1 MSQRA
6 PSRCKWKMRA
16 LERRGFRD
24 PLNLPRRRLVL
35 FFFPRLF
42 RPHSSLLST
51 HLETKKSKRT
61 PPSPTNRSIDRKG
74 VYVEL
79 GAKSPAFCASSE
91 LSVARVE
98 RAADFVSP
106 GDSREFVVI
115 REDQRSGELQLSIRR
130 AEEALVWRRLRQSL
144 EEGAAVEGLVTSFN
158 AAGLMVDVQG
168 QKGFVPGSHVPN
180 NVSPEDLVGRR
191 LALKL
196 LEVDEE
202 RQRLVLSNRRR
213 ASSSGGRTFRVGEW
227 SFPPFFS
234 FSFFSKGYRK
244 EKTETH
250 FVFFHSLFQL
260 RTSIQKTTSGDVVVG
275 TVAAVQ
281 VYGAFV
287 DLGGGVNGES
297 SLEKKKFLASTFPS
311 FFFSRGGNKRKIQKL
326 TPVFLLLSF
335 FHLHHHHTTTT
346 KI

>member
-1 MSQRA
+1 MHSTMSSAQSTPIR
-6 PSRCKWKMRA
+6 PCVRPVDGNGRCAHSK
-16 LERRGFRD
+16 GVDSD
-24 PLNLPRRRLVL
+24 PLSHAPVSPSSTAAR
-35 FFFPRLF
+35 FFFPRLLHL
-42 RPHSSLLST
+42 RLRLSSSYPLTSKQ
-51 HLETKKSKRT
+51 TKRKPLKKKPSSV
-61 PPSPTNRSIDRKG
+61 PPRSIDRKG

-144 EEGAAVEGLVTSFN
+144 VEGAAVEGLVTSFN

-180 NVSPEDLVGRR
+180 SVSPEDLVGRR

-213 ASSSGGRTFRVGEW
+213 ASSSGGRTFRVGEC
-227 SFPPFFS
+227 FAGGV
-234 FSFFSKGYRK
+234 FSFFRFRFRFLFFPPRGKG
-244 EKTETH
+244 EK
-250 FVFFHSLFQL
+250 
-260 RTSIQKTTSGDVVVG
+260 G
-275 TVAAVQ
+275 T
-281 VYGAFV
+281 
-287 DLGGGVNGES
+287 
-297 SLEKKKFLASTFPS
+297 
-311 FFFSRGGNKRKIQKL
+311 KRN
-326 TPVFLLLSF
+326 
-335 FHLHHHHTTTT
+335 
-346 KI
+346 

>member
-1 MSQRA
+1 MDSD
-6 PSRCKWKMRA
+6 S
-16 LERRGFRD
+16 FF
-24 PLNLPRRRLVL
+24 L
-35 FFFPRLF
+35 FLSVFFSTAARFLGLCSSTSPATL
-42 RPHSSLLST
+42 SLSLLLSP
-51 HLETKKSKRT
+51 LFSSSQPNNNKKKL
-61 PPSPTNRSIDRKG
+61 SIDRKG

-98 RAADFVSP
+98 RAADFVQP
-106 GDSREFVVI
+106 GDAREFVVL

-180 NVSPEDLVGRR
+180 NVMPEDLVGRR

-213 ASSSGGRTFRVGEW
+213 ASSSGGRTFRVGE
-227 SFPPFFS
+227 SF
-234 FSFFSKGYRK
+234 GYSG
-244 EKTETH
+244 
-250 FVFFHSLFQL
+250 VFFCFPFLGKKRDAEKNSL
-260 RTSIQKTTSGDVVVG
+260 G
-275 TVAAVQ
+275 
-281 VYGAFV
+281 
-287 DLGGGVNGES
+287 
-297 SLEKKKFLASTFPS
+297 
-311 FFFSRGGNKRKIQKL
+311 
-326 TPVFLLLSF
+326 FLLLSSLSLSLKNSINRRRRPR
-335 FHLHHHHTTTT
+335 HGRGRPGLRSLRRPRRGRQR
-346 KI
+346 

>member
-1 MSQRA
+1 M
-6 PSRCKWKMRA
+6 
-16 LERRGFRD
+16 
-24 PLNLPRRRLVL
+24 
-35 FFFPRLF
+35 FFSL
-42 RPHSSLLST
+42 RPLLSPV
-51 HLETKKSKRT
+51 HSLSSPLL
-61 PPSPTNRSIDRKG
+61 PPSQQQQQKPSIDRKG

-98 RAADFVSP
+98 RAADFVQP
-106 GDSREFVVI
+106 GDAREFVVL

-180 NVSPEDLVGRR
+180 NVLPEDLVGRR
-191 LALKL
+191 LSLKL

-213 ASSSGGRTFRVGEW
+213 ASSSGGRTFRVGAFR
-227 SFPPFFS
+227 SFLEPPPCSPLVFLLGATPS
-234 FSFFSKGYRK
+234 EKKGKNSLSSFFSL
-244 EKTETH
+244 
-250 FVFFHSLFQL
+250 FLSLFPRQQ
-260 RTSIQKTTSGDVVVG
+260 RQKKIGDVVVG

-287 DLGGGVNGES
+287 DLGGGVNGELTEKVSLLLRSSFSFSSS
-297 SLEKKKFLASTFPS
+297 SL
-311 FFFSRGGNKRKIQKL
+311 RGREAKNK
-326 TPVFLLLSF
+326 
-335 FHLHHHHTTTT
+335 T
-346 KI
+346 KAHSISPPPPL

>member
-1 MSQRA
+1 M
-6 PSRCKWKMRA
+6 
-16 LERRGFRD
+16 
-24 PLNLPRRRLVL
+24 
-35 FFFPRLF
+35 
-42 RPHSSLLST
+42 
-51 HLETKKSKRT
+51 
-61 PPSPTNRSIDRKG
+61 
-74 VYVEL
+74 
-79 GAKSPAFCASSE
+79 
-91 LSVARVE
+91 
-98 RAADFVSP
+98 SP

-227 SFPPFFS
+227 SGVFFS
-234 FSFFSKGYRK
+234 FLRVLFSSKKLKLTFFIILS
-244 EKTETH
+244 
-250 FVFFHSLFQL
+250 FQL
-260 RTSIQKTTSGDVVVG
+260 RT
-275 TVAAVQ
+275 
-281 VYGAFV
+281 
-287 DLGGGVNGES
+287 
-297 SLEKKKFLASTFPS
+297 
-311 FFFSRGGNKRKIQKL
+311 
-326 TPVFLLLSF
+326 
-335 FHLHHHHTTTT
+335 
-346 KI
+346 

>member
-1 MSQRA
+1 MHSTTSLAQSA
-6 PSRCKWKMRA
+6 PIRPGVRPVDANGKCGPSNGVDSGTLLIFPAAAR
-16 LERRGFRD
+16 
-24 PLNLPRRRLVL
+24 PL
-35 FFFPRLF
+35 
-42 RPHSSLLST
+42 LLSAT
-51 HLETKKSKRT
+51 LFVLTPIHSPRNKKNLNKNS
-61 PPSPTNRSIDRKG
+61 PSPTDRSIDRKG

-227 SFPPFFS
+227 SFFPFFL
-234 FSFFSKGYRK
+234 FLFFSKGYRK

-250 FVFFHSLFQL
+250 F
-260 RTSIQKTTSGDVVVG
+260 
-275 TVAAVQ
+275 
-281 VYGAFV
+281 
-287 DLGGGVNGES
+287 
-297 SLEKKKFLASTFPS
+297 
-311 FFFSRGGNKRKIQKL
+311 FFSFSLSTPHIDTKNNPRRRRRRHGRGRPGLRSLRRPRRGRQR
-326 TPVFLLLSF
+326 
-335 FHLHHHHTTTT
+335 
-346 KI
+346 

>member
-1 MSQRA
+1 
-6 PSRCKWKMRA
+6 
-16 LERRGFRD
+16 
-24 PLNLPRRRLVL
+24 L
-35 FFFPRLF
+35 FFSL
-42 RPHSSLLST
+42 RPLLSPV
-51 HLETKKSKRT
+51 HSLSSPLL
-61 PPSPTNRSIDRKG
+61 PPSQQQQQKPSIDRKG

-98 RAADFVSP
+98 RAADFVQP
-106 GDSREFVVI
+106 GDAREFVVL

-180 NVSPEDLVGRR
+180 NVLPEDLVGRR
-191 LALKL
+191 LSLKL

-213 ASSSGGRTFRVGEW
+213 ASSSGGRTFRVGAFRSFLEPPLFSPSFFFW
-227 SFPPFFS
+227 VPPLRKKREKTHFLLSSLSFSLFPPVNND
-234 FSFFSKGYRK
+234 KK
-244 EKTETH
+244 
-250 FVFFHSLFQL
+250 
-260 RTSIQKTTSGDVVVG
+260 IGDVVVG

-287 DLGGGVNGES
+287 DLGGGVNGELTEKVSLLLRSSFSFSSS
-297 SLEKKKFLASTFPS
+297 SL
-311 FFFSRGGNKRKIQKL
+311 RGREAKNKTKAHS
-326 TPVFLLLSF
+326 LSPPP
-335 FHLHHHHTTTT
+335 L
-346 KI
+346 